1 MHSGRRYENQTLLA
15 VRLKRVIAR
24 KHKSRK
30 NTGYSVVS
38 LQKRGEISGVS
49 VRHATYGWRH
59 LVTRKREPMM
69 QLADTTSVDW
79 LSPFLFSF
87 RVYEDVVR
95 FVQIFYSSS
104 AIGVIV
110 YAHYLR
116 LPDH

>member
-1 MHSGRRYENQTLLA
+1 
-15 VRLKRVIAR
+15 
-24 KHKSRK
+24 
-30 NTGYSVVS
+30 
-38 LQKRGEISGVS
+38 
-49 VRHATYGWRH
+49 
-59 LVTRKREPMM
+59 M